1 MQKERLLI
9 IDDDE
14 AFTASISGIAALA
27 DYEVMTTGDPVVA
40 RALIGAWRPSMLIV
54 DLLMAATHG
63 ARLLRPLAAE
73 GCATQV
79 IISSGL
85 GDSAPTCALD
95 IATQHGCKIA
105 GFLSKPL
112 QSECCRNLLVQTK
125 FAKDLTLTELREA
138 FTQDQFFLEYQPQL
152 DCRFNKIVGVE
163 ALVRWH
169 HPEKGIIPPN
179 QFIPLAAETELVD
192 ELTDWVFSAATKQVA
207 RWHDQGLSL
216 QLAVN
221 ISVRNIE
228 NDGFARR
235 LTKHCNTVGLEP
247 RSVTLEIAEGNLLP
261 DTSTL
266 LKGLYELQF
275 EEFGVA
281 IDEFGTGYS
290 SLVELRRLPLT
301 AIKIDRSLVSRITND
316 SDCQRTVAIIADIA
330 RKLELEAIAV
340 GVENEQA
347 LSLIRAFGCGRSQGY
362 HISRPVPSGLI
373 PQTID
378 EWKSRSEQAVA

>member
-9 IDDDE
+9 VGDDE

-40 RALIGAWRPSMLIV
+40 RALIGAWRPSVLTI

-63 ARLLRPLAAE
+63 GRLLRPLAAE
-73 GCATQV
+73 GCATHV

-85 GDSAPTCALD
+85 GDSAPACALD
-95 IATQHGCKIA
+95 IAAQHGCKIA

-112 QSECCRNLLVQTK
+112 QAECCRDLLVQIK
-125 FAKDLTLTELREA
+125 SAKDLTLIELREA
-138 FTQDQFFLEYQPQL
+138 FTKEQFFLEYQPQL

-163 ALVRWH
+163 ALVRWR
-169 HPEKGIIPPN
+169 HPEKGIIAPN
-179 QFIPLAAETELVD
+179 RFIPLAAETELVD
-192 ELTDWVFSAATKQVA
+192 ELTDWVFSTATKQVA

-221 ISVRNIE
+221 ISVRNLE
-228 NDGFARR
+228 NAGFARR
-235 LTKHCNTVGLEP
+235 LTKHCDTVGLEP
-247 RSVTLEIAEGNLLP
+247 RSVTLEIAEGNLLH

-316 SDCQRTVAIIADIA
+316 SDCQRTVAIIGGIA
-330 RKLELEAIAV
+330 RKLELEAFAV

-347 LSLIRAFGCGRSQGY
+347 LTLIRAFGCGRAQGY
-362 HISRPVPSGLI
+362 HVSRPVPPELI